1 MGRDLA
7 HSPYDS
13 RVVKI
18 TTNQDGLPTIRIG
31 EGVDPNA
38 VVTEIQAVFD
48 NLFAQNQIRIVL
60 DLKGVRFPNSSFI
73 AMTVH
78 RAVEARRQGGD
89 VIVANMGGT
98 ARQHF
103 AMFSPLTFLS
113 VDPLDEKTEKN
124 PRTSAE
130 PQFEEGKP
138 SRIQVEASVGD
149 IGRAVD
155 FVVALAGNAGF
166 DKLETSK
173 LKIAVYEA
181 CMNIIEHGYK
191 FEPLKS
197 IDVEVAREEDLFAVT
212 IRDKGKSFDAYEEK
226 KYDVRSMIEDK
237 RDGGFGLYIIRR
249 SVDRIEYETDPEK
262 GNTLRLI
269 KRIA

>member
-38 VVTEIQAVFD
+38 VVTEVQACFD
-48 NLFAQNQIRIVL
+48 NLFAQSLTRIIF
-60 DLKGVRFPNSSFI
+60 DLSGIRFPNSSFI
-73 AMTVH
+73 AMTV
-78 RAVEARRQGGD
+78 RCTIEARRQGGD
-89 VIVANMGGT
+89 VIVVNMGGT

-113 VDPLDEKTEKN
+113 VDPLDEAAENK

-130 PQFEEGKP
+130 PKFEEGKP

-155 FVVALAGNAGF
+155 FVVALAGSAGF

-197 IDVEVAREEDLFAVT
+197 IDVEVEREEDLFAVT

-226 KYDVRSMIEDK
+226 KYDVRSAIEEK

-249 SVDRIEYETDPEK
+249 SVDRIEYESDPVK

-269 KRIA
+269 KRIK